1 MVRKAKARESVM
13 EKQKLVFH
21 LEERHE
27 VYCHMCQQLGNP
39 RYGPKMHRGAP
50 TDTRWVRAM
59 MDNDEPKFVVLC
71 GDCIY
76 EAHHSDQVT
85 NVMEDGKP
93 WLPSKSGMF
102 FIRNSKVE
110 D

>member
-1 MVRKAKARESVM
+1 MDFNNKENVM
-13 EKQKLVFH
+13 EKEKLVFH
-21 LEERHE
+21 IEERHE
-27 VYCHMCQQLGNP
+27 VYCHMCQQLGEP
-39 RYGPKMHRGAP
+39 EFGVKMHRGMP
-50 TDTRWVRAM
+50 TDTRWVRM
-59 MDNDEPKFVVLC
+59 MMNDDAAKFAVLC

-93 WLPSKSGMF
+93 WLPSKSGMM
-102 FIRNSKVE
+102 FIRSSKIE